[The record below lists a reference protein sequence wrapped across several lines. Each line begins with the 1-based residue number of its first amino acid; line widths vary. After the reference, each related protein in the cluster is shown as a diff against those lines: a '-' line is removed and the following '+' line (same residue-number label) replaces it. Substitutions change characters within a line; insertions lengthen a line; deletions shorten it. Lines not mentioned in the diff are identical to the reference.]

1 MRIGITGASGLVG
14 RALTKLAVAEGHEVV
29 AFSRSP
35 ESKIDAACETRD
47 FQVPDNA
54 RVDDLDAMVHLAG
67 EPILGW
73 WSQSK
78 RDRIRES
85 RVSGTAGVVEAI
97 RRCAENR
104 RPEVLV
110 CASGSGYYGD
120 RGDEVL
126 DEDADS
132 GFGFL
137 ARVCREWEAAAS
149 RVNDHGVRWVS
160 ARTGMVLGRE
170 GGAAPLL
177 EKLFKFCLGGRLGA
191 LARLGRHGPDVFAL
205 RRKSVN
211 PRTGEFCRPAS
222 GNQCRVHPGDRR
234 TSQSTGRGSGAGAV
248 AASGVARHVGHVAVQ
263 SAPRSTATAPAEIR
277 VAGSRSGRRHPPGDG
292 WHREKMT
299 AAPIT

>member
-177 EKLFKFCLGGRLGA
+177 EKLFKFCLGGRLGSGDQWVPWVG
-191 LARLGRHGPDVFAL
+191 LEDTARMYLHCVENQSIRGP
-205 RRKSVN
+205 VN
-211 PRTGEFCRPAS
+211 FVAPHPVTNAEFTRVISEQVNRPA
-222 GNQCRVHPGDRR
+222 VVP
-234 TSQSTGRGSGAGAV
+234 
-248 AASGVARHVGHVAVQ
+248 
-263 SAPRSTATAPAEIR
+263 APAPLLRLVLRDMSDMLLFSQRLDPQQLRLQKFEWLAPDLDVAIR
-277 VAGSRSGRRHPPGDG
+277 RAMAGT
-292 WHREKMT
+292 EKK
-299 AAPIT
+299 